1 MAARLVSWDG
11 ENITTIGRGT
21 LIKSVLTSQV
31 IYHII
36 ALSPPSGT
44 LLNITKL
51 ERAFLWAGSNKTTGA
66 KCKVN
71 WGSVC
76 RPIDLGGLCPGLG

>member
-11 ENITTIGRGT
+11 ENITTIRRGT
-21 LIKSVLTSQV
+21 LLKSVLTSQV

-36 ALSPPSGT
+36 ALRPPTST
-44 LLNITKL
+44 LLNIAKL
-51 ERAFLWAGSNKTTGA
+51 ERAFLWASTNKTTGA

-71 WGSVC
+71 
-76 RPIDLGGLCPGLG
+76 